1 MFSAILPH
9 FGERKQVAKVTVL
22 VKEQNV
28 SVILSGVN
36 HGVLPNMI
44 SLSRMSVYKLST
56 KFGLDKEHTS

>member
-9 FGERKQVAKVTVL
+9 FGERKQVTKVTVL

-36 HGVLPNMI
+36 HDVLPNMI
-44 SLSRMSVYKLST
+44 SLSRMSVYKL
-56 KFGLDKEHTS
+56 